1 MTDDLVKRLR
11 LAVNELYGTHPCGLM
26 NDAAAR
32 IGQLEAALRECEV
45 IVKRRQDENVRRTE
59 WEGSKLAQAKARATA
74 TRCGMILGELR
85 KHISAALAGEKK
97 DD

>member
-32 IGQLEAALRECEV
+32 IEQLKAALRPFALAADLLDKEGWDDLH
-45 IVKRRQDENVRRTE
+45 I
-59 WEGSKLAQAKARATA
+59 EGSNADVTGKHCRNAR
-74 TRCGMILGELR
+74 
-85 KHISAALAGEKK
+85 AALAGEKK